1 MTSMSWKTRRRA
13 ADAAELTTASDAV
26 EVDLTGPPQTMLDMV
41 FAKALDAKSPNPV
54 LGDAYALDLINRVH
68 YDAHNNPITK
78 QRRRQVSSITVRA
91 AQFDIW
97 VRQFLA
103 KHDRAVVLH
112 LGCGLDS
119 RVFRVDPGAGVE
131 WYDVDFPDVIALRER
146 FYPTREHYHLVAASV
161 TDPAWLSEIPADRP
175 VLLLA
180 EGVSMYL
187 LEEDGVALLRRVVER
202 FPSGE
207 LQLDFWSRF
216 GTKAQRKNNTVVRW
230 SGSTLGWSV
239 DRPEDITARVPGA
252 RVLTAISL
260 FDAET
265 AVRLPKGLRRFSR
278 VASRT
283 PVLRRI
289 VQLHRYAF

>member
-1 MTSMSWKTRRRA
+1 MA
-13 ADAAELTTASDAV
+13 APAAAGAV

-41 FAKALDAKSPNPV
+41 FAKALDARSPHPV
-54 LGDAYALDLINRVH
+54 LGDTYAVDLINRVQ
-68 YDAHNNPITK
+68 YDAQNNPITK

-103 KHDRAVVLH
+103 AHENAVVLH

-119 RVFRVDPGAGVE
+119 RVFRVDPGPGVE
-131 WYDVDFPDVIALRER
+131 WFDVDFPDVIALKER
-146 FYPTREHYHLVAASV
+146 FYPSREHYHLVAASV
-161 TDPAWLSEIPADRP
+161 TDPAWLDQIPTDRP
-175 VLLLA
+175 VLVLA

-187 LEEDGVALLRRVVER
+187 LEEDGIALMRRVVER

-207 LQLDFWSRF
+207 FQFDFWSRF

-230 SGSTLGWSV
+230 SGSALGWSV
-239 DRPEDITARVPGA
+239 DRPEEIMEKVPGT

-265 AVRLPKGLRRFSR
+265 VARLPKGLRRFSR
-278 VASRT
+278 GASRT
-283 PVLRRI
+283 PVLRKI

>member
-1 MTSMSWKTRRRA
+1 MNSMNEPAGGHST
-13 ADAAELTTASDAV
+13 V
-26 EVDLTGPPQTMLDMV
+26 HVDLTGPPQTMLDMV
-41 FAKALDAKSPNPV
+41 FAKALDAQSPRPI
-54 LGDAYALDLINRVH
+54 LGDTYATQLIDQVD
-68 YDAHNNPITK
+68 YDRRNNPITR

-103 KHDRAVVLH
+103 AHDDVVVLH

-119 RVFRVDPGAGVE
+119 RVFRIDPGPEVE
-131 WYDVDFPDVIALRER
+131 WYDIDFPDVIALRER
-146 FYPTREHYHLVAASV
+146 FYPARYHYHLVAASA
-161 TDPAWLSEIPADRP
+161 TDPSWLAEIPGDRP

-187 LEEDGVALLRRVVER
+187 TQDDGVALLNRVVEH

-207 LQLDFWSRF
+207 LALDFWSRL
-216 GTKAQRKNNTVVRW
+216 GTKAQQKNNTVVRW

-239 DRPEDITARVPGA
+239 DRPEDILDRVPGT
-252 RVLTAISL
+252 RVLRAMSL
-260 FDAET
+260 FDAQT
-265 AVRLPKGLRRFSR
+265 AVRLPAGLRRFSR

-283 PVLRRI
+283 PVLRKI